1 LPPRCA
7 GAPKP
12 TPELENEPA
21 EKTTM
26 SAVIQDK
33 PHGKTLVSLRGL
45 NKHYGDFT
53 AVDNLDLEIQDGEF
67 LTFLGS
73 SGSGKSTTLSML
85 AGFETPSSGE
95 ILVDGQSLVQ
105 VPPHKRDIGMVF
117 QRYSLFPHLNV
128 RDNIAFPLAIRKLSA
143 TETTKKVDAMLKLV
157 QLEPFAHRKPSQMS
171 GGQQQRVAIAR
182 ALVYEPRILLM
193 DEPLGALDKK
203 LREDLQDEL
212 RQLHRR
218 LGITIVYVTHDQEE
232 AMRLS
237 QRIAIFSHG
246 KIVGLGTGYDLY
258 QNPPNAFVASFLG
271 NSNFL
276 RIKAQGNGSGT
287 FEGQP
292 LAIRL
297 TPGLNPGQEALIM
310 VRPEKALAM
319 TTEQA
324 AREPLPAGWNEVSA
338 KVAEV
343 LFLGESQTCQV
354 VTAGGTELK
363 VKALS
368 AAGMS
373 MQPGDTVKVRWA
385 VGDACIYT
393 EWAESDLSK
402 SAGAH

>member
-1 LPPRCA
+1 
-7 GAPKP
+7 
-12 TPELENEPA
+12 
-21 EKTTM
+21 M
-26 SAVIQDK
+26 SAVIKDPAQQDQ
-33 PHGKTLVSLRGL
+33 KTLVSLRNL
-45 NKHYGDFT
+45 NKHYGDFA
-53 AVDNLDLEIQDGEF
+53 AVDNISLDIQNGEF

-95 ILVDGQSLVQ
+95 ILVNGQSLVN
-105 VPPHKRDIGMVF
+105 VPSHKRDIGMVF
-117 QRYSLFPHLNV
+117 QRYSLFPHLSV
-128 RDNIAFPLAIRKLSA
+128 RDNIAFPLAIRKLPKA
-143 TETTKKVDAMLKLV
+143 ERERRVDAMLKLV
-157 QLEPFAHRKPSQMS
+157 QLNEFAHRRPSQLS

-246 KIVGLGTGYDLY
+246 KIVGLGTGFDLY

-276 RIKAQGNGSGT
+276 KLKAKGNAVGL
-287 FEGQP
+287 FEAQP
-292 LAIRL
+292 LSIRL
-297 TPGLNPGQEALIM
+297 TSGLQVDQDLLLM
-310 VRPEKALAM
+310 VRPEKA
-319 TTEQA
+319 QA
-324 AREPLPAGWNEVSA
+324 LSIDQATRDPAAAGWNEVPA
-338 KVAEV
+338 RVVEV
-343 LFLGESQTCQV
+343 LFLGESQTCSV
-354 VTAGGTELK
+354 VTQGGTAMT

-368 AAGMS
+368 AAGM
-373 MQPGDTVKVRWA
+373 PLKTGDPVRVRWA
-385 VGDACIYT
+385 AADACVYT
-393 EWAESDLSK
+393 QWTESDLNK
-402 SAGAH
+402 AAGAH

>member
-1 LPPRCA
+1 
-7 GAPKP
+7 
-12 TPELENEPA
+12 
-21 EKTTM
+21 M
-26 SAVIQDK
+26 SAVIKDNA
-33 PHGKTLVSLRGL
+33 PGKTLVSLRGL

-95 ILVDGQSLVQ
+95 ILVDGQSLVN

-128 RDNIAFPLAIRKLSA
+128 RDNIAFPLAIRKLGA
-143 TETTKKVDAMLKLV
+143 AETAKRVDAMLKLV
-157 QLEPFAHRKPSQMS
+157 QLEKFAHRKPSQMS

-276 RIKAQGNGSGT
+276 RIKASSNGAGS

-292 LAIRL
+292 VAIRL
-297 TPGLNPGQEALIM
+297 TPGLAASQDALIM
-310 VRPEKALAM
+310 VRPEKALAL
-319 TTEQA
+319 TAEQA
-324 AREPLPAGWNEVSA
+324 ARAPLPAGWNEVSA
-338 KVAEV
+338 KVGEV
-343 LFLGESQTCQV
+343 LFLGESQTCHV
-354 VTAGGTELK
+354 VTAGGTELT

-368 AAGMS
+368 AAGMP
-373 MQPGDTVKVRWA
+373 MQPGDSVKVRWA
-385 VGDACIYT
+385 VADACIYT

>member
-1 LPPRCA
+1 
-7 GAPKP
+7 
-12 TPELENEPA
+12 
-21 EKTTM
+21 M
-26 SAVIQDK
+26 SAVINDAAQA
-33 PHGKTLVSLRGL
+33 KTLVSLRNL
-45 NKHYGDFT
+45 NKHYGDFA
-53 AVDNLDLEIQDGEF
+53 AVDNISLDIQDGEF

-95 ILVDGQSLVQ
+95 ILVNGQSLVN

-117 QRYSLFPHLNV
+117 QRYSLFPHLSV
-128 RDNIAFPLAIRKLSA
+128 RDNIAFPLAIRKRSTA
-143 TETTKKVDAMLKLV
+143 ERDKQVDAMLKLV
-157 QLEPFAHRKPSQMS
+157 QLDKFAHRRPAQLS

-246 KIVGLGTGYDLY
+246 KIVGLGSGYDLY

-276 RIKAQGNGSGT
+276 RVKVQGNGVAS
-287 FEGQP
+287 FENQP
-292 LAIRL
+292 VAMRL
-297 TPGLNPGQEALIM
+297 TPGVAVGQDVLLM
-310 VRPEKALAM
+310 VRPEKALALSR
-319 TTEQA
+319 EQA
-324 AREPLPAGWNEVSA
+324 ALEPLPAGWNEVTA
-338 KVAEV
+338 KVGEV
-343 LFLGESQTCQV
+343 LFLGESQTCSV
-354 VTAGGTELK
+354 TTAGGTALT

-368 AAGMS
+368 AAGMP
-373 MQPGDTVKVRWA
+373 MKPGDEVKVRWA
-385 VGDACIYT
+385 VADACVYS
-393 EWAESDLSK
+393 EWQQSDLNK
-402 SAGAH
+402 AAGAH

>member
-1 LPPRCA
+1 
-7 GAPKP
+7 
-12 TPELENEPA
+12 
-21 EKTTM
+21 M
-26 SAVIQDK
+26 SAVKDPAQQNSK
-33 PHGKTLVSLRGL
+33 PLVSLRNL
-45 NKHYGDFT
+45 NKHYGDFA
-53 AVDNLDLEIQDGEF
+53 AVDNIALEIQDGEF

-95 ILVDGQSLVQ
+95 ILVDGKSLVN

-117 QRYSLFPHLNV
+117 QRYSLFPHLSV
-128 RDNIAFPLAIRKLSA
+128 RDNIAFPLAIRKLA
-143 TETTKKVDAMLKLV
+143 PAERDRRVDAMLKLV
-157 QLEPFAHRKPSQMS
+157 QLEAFAHRRPSQLS

-276 RIKAQGNGSGT
+276 KLKALGNAVAT

-292 LAIRL
+292 LSIRL
-297 TPGLNPGQEALIM
+297 TAGLQTDQDVLLM
-310 VRPEKALAM
+310 VRPEKALALSA
-319 TTEQA
+319 EQA
-324 AREPLPAGWNEVSA
+324 AQQPLAAGWNEVSA
-338 KVAEV
+338 KVVEV
-343 LFLGESQTCQV
+343 LFLGESQTCS
-354 VTAGGTELK
+354 VTTASGTAMT

-368 AAGMS
+368 AAGM
-373 MQPGDTVKVRWA
+373 PLKAGDPVRVRWA
-385 VGDACIYT
+385 TADACVYT
-393 EWAESDLSK
+393 QWAESDLNK
-402 SAGAH
+402 AAGAH

>member
-1 LPPRCA
+1 
-7 GAPKP
+7 
-12 TPELENEPA
+12 
-21 EKTTM
+21 M
-26 SAVIQDK
+26 SAVIKDASQQNDK
-33 PHGKTLVSLRGL
+33 PLVSLRNL
-45 NKHYGDFT
+45 NKHYGDFA
-53 AVDNLDLEIQDGEF
+53 AVDNISLDIKDGEF

-95 ILVDGQSLVQ
+95 ILVNGQSLVN

-117 QRYSLFPHLNV
+117 QRYSLFPHLSV
-128 RDNIAFPLAIRKLSA
+128 RDNIAFPLAIRKLA
-143 TETTKKVDAMLKLV
+143 AAERDKRVDAMLKLV
-157 QLEPFAHRKPSQMS
+157 QLEQFAHRRPSQLS

-246 KIVGLGTGYDLY
+246 KIVGLGSGYDLY

-276 RIKAQGNGSGT
+276 KLKAQGNAAAS
-287 FEGQP
+287 FEGQS
-292 LAIRL
+292 LSIRL
-297 TPGLNPGQEALIM
+297 TAGLHTDQDVLLM
-310 VRPEKALAM
+310 VRPEKAVALSVQ
-319 TTEQA
+319 QA
-324 AREPLPAGWNEVSA
+324 SDEPLAAGWNEVSA
-338 KVAEV
+338 QVVEV
-343 LFLGESQTCQV
+343 LFLGESQTCSV
-354 VTAGGTELK
+354 ITSGGTSMT

-368 AAGMS
+368 AAGM
-373 MQPGDTVKVRWA
+373 PLKAGDPVRVRWA
-385 VGDACIYT
+385 TADACVYT
-393 EWAESDLSK
+393 EWAESDLNK
-402 SAGAH
+402 AAGSH

>member
-1 LPPRCA
+1 
-7 GAPKP
+7 
-12 TPELENEPA
+12 
-21 EKTTM
+21 M
-26 SAVIQDK
+26 SAVLNDK
-33 PHGKTLVSLRGL
+33 QPARTLVSLRNL
-45 NKHYGDFT
+45 NKHYGDFA
-53 AVDNLDLEIQDGEF
+53 AVDDISLDIQDGEF

-95 ILVDGQSLVQ
+95 ILVNGASLVN

-117 QRYSLFPHLNV
+117 QRYSLFPHLSV
-128 RDNIAFPLAIRKLSA
+128 RDNIAFPLAIRKRSA
-143 TETTKKVDAMLKLV
+143 AERDKQVDAMLKLV
-157 QLEPFAHRKPSQMS
+157 QLDSFAHRRPAQLS

-246 KIVGLGTGYDLY
+246 KIVGLGSGYDLY

-276 RIKAQGNGSGT
+276 RIKAHGNGAAS

-292 LAIRL
+292 LAMRL
-297 TPGLNPGQEALIM
+297 TPGLAEGQEVLLM
-310 VRPEKALAM
+310 VRPEKALALSV
-319 TTEQA
+319 EQA
-324 AREPLPAGWNEVSA
+324 AREALPAGWNEVTA
-338 KVAEV
+338 KVGEV
-343 LFLGESQTCQV
+343 LFLGESQTCSV
-354 VTAGGTELK
+354 VTAGGTAMT

-368 AAGMS
+368 AAGMP

-385 VGDACIYT
+385 VADACVYT
-393 EWAESDLSK
+393 QWAESDLNK
-402 SAGAH
+402 AAGAH

>member
-1 LPPRCA
+1 
-7 GAPKP
+7 
-12 TPELENEPA
+12 
-21 EKTTM
+21 M
-26 SAVIQDK
+26 SAVIKDASQQNDK
-33 PHGKTLVSLRGL
+33 PLVSLRNL
-45 NKHYGDFT
+45 NKHYGDFA
-53 AVDNLDLEIQDGEF
+53 AVDNISLDIKDGEF

-95 ILVDGQSLVQ
+95 ILVNGQSLVN

-117 QRYSLFPHLNV
+117 QRYSLFPHLSV
-128 RDNIAFPLAIRKLSA
+128 RDNIAFPLAIRKLA
-143 TETTKKVDAMLKLV
+143 AAERDKRVDAMLKLV
-157 QLEPFAHRKPSQMS
+157 QLEQFAHRRPSQLS

-246 KIVGLGTGYDLY
+246 KIVGLGSGYDLY

-276 RIKAQGNGSGT
+276 KLKAQGNGAAS
-287 FEGQP
+287 FEGQS
-292 LAIRL
+292 LSIRL
-297 TPGLNPGQEALIM
+297 TAGLQAGQDVLLM
-310 VRPEKALAM
+310 VRPEKALALSVQ
-319 TTEQA
+319 QA
-324 AREPLPAGWNEVSA
+324 ASEPLAAGWNEVSA
-338 KVAEV
+338 KVVEV
-343 LFLGESQTCQV
+343 LFLGESQTCSV
-354 VTAGGTELK
+354 VTSGGTSMT

-368 AAGMS
+368 AAGM
-373 MQPGDTVKVRWA
+373 PLKAGDPVQVRWA
-385 VGDACIYT
+385 TADACVYT
-393 EWAESDLSK
+393 EWAESDLNK
-402 SAGAH
+402 AAGAH

>member
-1 LPPRCA
+1 
-7 GAPKP
+7 
-12 TPELENEPA
+12 
-21 EKTTM
+21 M
-26 SAVIQDK
+26 SAVIKDAAQAR
-33 PHGKTLVSLRGL
+33 TLVSLRNL
-45 NKHYGDFT
+45 NKHYGDFA
-53 AVDNLDLEIQDGEF
+53 AVDNINLEIQDGEF

-95 ILVDGQSLVQ
+95 ILVNGQSLVN

-117 QRYSLFPHLNV
+117 QRYSLFPHLSV
-128 RDNIAFPLAIRKLSA
+128 RDNIAFPLAIRKRSA
-143 TETTKKVDAMLKLV
+143 AERDKQVDAMLKLV
-157 QLEPFAHRKPSQMS
+157 QLDKFAHRRPAQLS

-276 RIKAQGNGSGT
+276 RVKAHGNGAAS

-292 LAIRL
+292 VAMRL
-297 TPGLNPGQEALIM
+297 TSGLADGQEVLLM
-310 VRPEKALAM
+310 VRPEKALALSR
-319 TTEQA
+319 EQA
-324 AREPLPAGWNEVSA
+324 AQDALPAGWNEVTA
-338 KVAEV
+338 TVGEV
-343 LFLGESQTCQV
+343 LFLGESQTCSV
-354 VTAGGTELK
+354 VTTGGTAMT

-373 MQPGDTVKVRWA
+373 MKPGDEVKVRWA
-385 VGDACIYT
+385 VADACVYV
-393 EWAESDLSK
+393 EWQESDLNK
-402 SAGAH
+402 AAGAH

>member
-1 LPPRCA
+1 
-7 GAPKP
+7 
-12 TPELENEPA
+12 
-21 EKTTM
+21 M
-26 SAVIQDK
+26 SAVKDPAQQNN
-33 PHGKTLVSLRGL
+33 KTLVSLRNL
-45 NKHYGDFT
+45 NKHYGDFA
-53 AVDNLDLEIQDGEF
+53 AVDDISLEIQDGEF

-95 ILVDGQSLVQ
+95 ILVDGKSLVN

-117 QRYSLFPHLNV
+117 QRYSLFPHLSV
-128 RDNIAFPLAIRKLSA
+128 RDNIAFPLAIRKLAS
-143 TETTKKVDAMLKLV
+143 TERERRVDAMLKLV
-157 QLEPFAHRKPSQMS
+157 QLGEFAHRRPSQLS

-246 KIVGLGTGYDLY
+246 KIVGLGSGYDLY

-276 RIKAQGNGSGT
+276 KLKAQGNAAAT
-287 FEGQP
+287 FEGQS
-292 LAIRL
+292 LSIRL
-297 TPGLNPGQEALIM
+297 TAGLQSEQDVLLM
-310 VRPEKALAM
+310 VRPEKALALSV
-319 TTEQA
+319 EQA
-324 AREPLPAGWNEVSA
+324 TQDLLPAGWNEVSA
-338 KVAEV
+338 KVVEV
-343 LFLGESQTCQV
+343 LFLGESQTCSV
-354 VTAGGTELK
+354 VTSGGTAMT

-368 AAGMS
+368 AAGL
-373 MQPGDTVKVRWA
+373 PLKAGDPVRVRWA
-385 VGDACIYT
+385 TADACVYT
-393 EWAESDLSK
+393 EWAESDLNK
-402 SAGAH
+402 AAGAH

>member
-1 LPPRCA
+1 
-7 GAPKP
+7 
-12 TPELENEPA
+12 
-21 EKTTM
+21 M
-26 SAVIQDK
+26 SAVRDPSAQ
-33 PHGKTLVSLRGL
+33 PKTLVSLRNL

-95 ILVDGQSLVQ
+95 ILVEGQSLVK

-117 QRYSLFPHLNV
+117 QRYSLFPHLSV
-128 RDNIAFPLAIRKLSA
+128 RDNIAFPLAIRKLGAS
-143 TETTKKVDAMLKLV
+143 ETAKRVDAMLKLV
-157 QLEPFAHRKPSQMS
+157 QLDSFAHRRPAQLS

-246 KIVGLGTGYDLY
+246 KIVGLGSGYDLY

-276 RIKAQGNGSGT
+276 KITTQGEGTGS

-292 LAIRL
+292 LAMRL
-297 TPGLNPGQEALIM
+297 TPGLASGQEALVM
-310 VRPEKALAM
+310 VRPEKALALSD
-319 TTEQA
+319 EQA
-324 AREPLPAGWNEVSA
+324 RRESLPGGWNEVQA
-338 KVAEV
+338 KVMEV
-343 LFLGESQTCQV
+343 LFLGESQTCHV
-354 VTAGGTELK
+354 VTAGGTELT

-368 AAGMS
+368 AAGMP
-373 MQPGDTVKVRWA
+373 MKPGDTVKVRWA
-385 VGDACIYT
+385 VADACVYT
-393 EWAESDLSK
+393 QWSPSDLSK

>member
-1 LPPRCA
+1 
-7 GAPKP
+7 
-12 TPELENEPA
+12 
-21 EKTTM
+21 M
-26 SAVIQDK
+26 SAVIKDASQQSDK
-33 PHGKTLVSLRGL
+33 PLVSLRNL
-45 NKHYGDFT
+45 NKHYGDFA
-53 AVDNLDLEIQDGEF
+53 AVDNISLDIKDGEF

-95 ILVDGQSLVQ
+95 ILVNGQSLVN

-117 QRYSLFPHLNV
+117 QRYSLFPHLSV
-128 RDNIAFPLAIRKLSA
+128 RDNIAFPLAIRKLA
-143 TETTKKVDAMLKLV
+143 AAERDKRVDAMLKLV
-157 QLEPFAHRKPSQMS
+157 QLEQFAHRRPSQLS

-237 QRIAIFSHG
+237 QRIAIFSQG
-246 KIVGLGTGYDLY
+246 KIVGLGSGYDLY

-276 RIKAQGNGSGT
+276 KLKAQGNAAAS
-287 FEGQP
+287 FEGQS
-292 LAIRL
+292 LSIRL
-297 TPGLNPGQEALIM
+297 TAGLQTGQDVLLM
-310 VRPEKALAM
+310 VRPEKALALSVQ
-319 TTEQA
+319 QA
-324 AREPLPAGWNEVSA
+324 ASEPLAAGWNEVSA
-338 KVAEV
+338 KVVEV
-343 LFLGESQTCQV
+343 LFLGESQTCSV
-354 VTAGGTELK
+354 VTSGGTSMT

-368 AAGMS
+368 AAGM
-373 MQPGDTVKVRWA
+373 PLKAGDPVRVRWA
-385 VGDACIYT
+385 TADACVYT
-393 EWAESDLSK
+393 EWAESDLNK
-402 SAGAH
+402 AAGAH

>member
-1 LPPRCA
+1 
-7 GAPKP
+7 
-12 TPELENEPA
+12 
-21 EKTTM
+21 M
-26 SAVIQDK
+26 SAVIKDASQQSDK
-33 PHGKTLVSLRGL
+33 PLVSLRNL
-45 NKHYGDFT
+45 NKHYGDFA
-53 AVDNLDLEIQDGEF
+53 AVDNISLDIKDGEF

-73 SGSGKSTTLSML
+73 SGSGKSTTLSIL

-95 ILVDGQSLVQ
+95 ILVNGQSLVN

-117 QRYSLFPHLNV
+117 QRYSLFPHLSV
-128 RDNIAFPLAIRKLSA
+128 RDNIAFPLAIRKLA
-143 TETTKKVDAMLKLV
+143 AAEREKRVDAMLKLV
-157 QLEPFAHRKPSQMS
+157 QLEQFAHRRPSQLS

-246 KIVGLGTGYDLY
+246 KIVGLGSGYDLY

-276 RIKAQGNGSGT
+276 KLKAQGNAAAS
-287 FEGQP
+287 FEGQS
-292 LAIRL
+292 LSIRL
-297 TPGLNPGQEALIM
+297 TSGLHTDQDVLLM
-310 VRPEKALAM
+310 VRPEKALALS
-319 TTEQA
+319 TQQA
-324 AREPLPAGWNEVSA
+324 LDEPLAAGWNEVSA
-338 KVAEV
+338 NVVEV
-343 LFLGESQTCQV
+343 LFLGESQTCSV
-354 VTAGGTELK
+354 VTAGGTSMT

-368 AAGMS
+368 AAGM
-373 MQPGDTVKVRWA
+373 PLKAGDPVRVRWA
-385 VGDACIYT
+385 TADACVYT
-393 EWAESDLSK
+393 EWTESDLNK
-402 SAGAH
+402 AAGAH

>member
-1 LPPRCA
+1 
-7 GAPKP
+7 
-12 TPELENEPA
+12 
-21 EKTTM
+21 M
-26 SAVIQDK
+26 SAVIKDASLQNDK
-33 PHGKTLVSLRGL
+33 PLVSLRNL
-45 NKHYGDFT
+45 NKHYGDFA
-53 AVDNLDLEIQDGEF
+53 AVDNISLDIKDGEF

-95 ILVDGQSLVQ
+95 ILVNGQSLVN

-117 QRYSLFPHLNV
+117 QRYSLFPHLSV
-128 RDNIAFPLAIRKLSA
+128 RDNIAFPLAIRKLA
-143 TETTKKVDAMLKLV
+143 AAERDKRVDAMLKLV
-157 QLEPFAHRKPSQMS
+157 QLEQFAHRRPSQLS

-246 KIVGLGTGYDLY
+246 KIVGLGSGYDLY

-276 RIKAQGNGSGT
+276 KLKAQGNAAAS
-287 FEGQP
+287 FEGQS
-292 LAIRL
+292 LSIRL
-297 TPGLNPGQEALIM
+297 TAGLHTDQDVLLM
-310 VRPEKALAM
+310 VRPEKAVALSVQ
-319 TTEQA
+319 QA
-324 AREPLPAGWNEVSA
+324 SDEPLAAGWNEVSA
-338 KVAEV
+338 QVVEV
-343 LFLGESQTCQV
+343 LFLGESQTCSV
-354 VTAGGTELK
+354 LTAGGTSMT

-368 AAGMS
+368 AAGM
-373 MQPGDTVKVRWA
+373 PLKAGDPVRVRWA
-385 VGDACIYT
+385 TADACVYS
-393 EWAESDLSK
+393 EWAESDLNK
-402 SAGAH
+402 AAGSH

>member
-1 LPPRCA
+1 
-7 GAPKP
+7 
-12 TPELENEPA
+12 
-21 EKTTM
+21 M
-26 SAVIQDK
+26 SAVKAPAQQNN
-33 PHGKTLVSLRGL
+33 KTLVSLRNL
-45 NKHYGDFT
+45 NKHYGDFA
-53 AVDNLDLEIQDGEF
+53 AVDDIALEIQDGEF

-95 ILVDGQSLVQ
+95 ILVDGKSLVN

-117 QRYSLFPHLNV
+117 QRYSLFPHLSV
-128 RDNIAFPLAIRKLSA
+128 RDNIAFPLAIRKLA
-143 TETTKKVDAMLKLV
+143 PAERDRRVDAMLKLV
-157 QLEPFAHRKPSQMS
+157 QLEQFAHRRPSQLS

-276 RIKAQGNGSGT
+276 KLKAQGNAAAT
-287 FEGQP
+287 FEGQS
-292 LAIRL
+292 LSIRL
-297 TPGLNPGQEALIM
+297 TAGLQTDQDVLLM
-310 VRPEKALAM
+310 VRPEKAVALSN
-319 TTEQA
+319 EQA
-324 AREPLPAGWNEVSA
+324 AQAPLAAGWNEVSA
-338 KVAEV
+338 KVVEV
-343 LFLGESQTCQV
+343 LFLGESQTCSV
-354 VTAGGTELK
+354 VTSGGTAMT

-368 AAGMS
+368 ATGMPLKAGD
-373 MQPGDTVKVRWA
+373 PVRVRWA
-385 VGDACIYT
+385 TADACVYT
-393 EWAESDLSK
+393 QWAESDLNK
-402 SAGAH
+402 AAGAH

>member
-1 LPPRCA
+1 
-7 GAPKP
+7 
-12 TPELENEPA
+12 
-21 EKTTM
+21 M
-26 SAVIQDK
+26 SAVIKDASQQNDK
-33 PHGKTLVSLRGL
+33 PLVSLRNL
-45 NKHYGDFT
+45 NKHYGDFA
-53 AVDNLDLEIQDGEF
+53 AVDNISLDIKDGEF

-95 ILVDGQSLVQ
+95 ILVNGQSLVN

-117 QRYSLFPHLNV
+117 QRYSLFPHLSV
-128 RDNIAFPLAIRKLSA
+128 RDNIAFPLAIRKLA
-143 TETTKKVDAMLKLV
+143 AAEREKRVDAMLKLV
-157 QLEPFAHRKPSQMS
+157 QLEQFAHRRPSQLS

-246 KIVGLGTGYDLY
+246 KIVGLGSGYDLY

-276 RIKAQGNGSGT
+276 KLKAQGNAAAS
-287 FEGQP
+287 FEGQS
-292 LAIRL
+292 LSIRL
-297 TPGLNPGQEALIM
+297 TAGLHTDQDVLLM
-310 VRPEKALAM
+310 VRPEKALALS
-319 TTEQA
+319 TQQA
-324 AREPLPAGWNEVSA
+324 LDEPLAAGWNEVSA
-338 KVAEV
+338 NVVEV
-343 LFLGESQTCQV
+343 LFLGESQTCSV
-354 VTAGGTELK
+354 VTAGGTSMT

-368 AAGMS
+368 AAGM
-373 MQPGDTVKVRWA
+373 PLKAGDPVRVRWA
-385 VGDACIYT
+385 TADACVYT
-393 EWAESDLSK
+393 EWTESDLNK
-402 SAGAH
+402 AAGAH

>member
-1 LPPRCA
+1 
-7 GAPKP
+7 
-12 TPELENEPA
+12 
-21 EKTTM
+21 M
-26 SAVIQDK
+26 SAVIKDAAQQNDK
-33 PHGKTLVSLRGL
+33 PLVSLRNL
-45 NKHYGDFT
+45 NKYYGDFA
-53 AVDNLDLEIQDGEF
+53 AVDDISLDIKDGEF

-95 ILVDGQSLVQ
+95 ILVNGQSLVN

-117 QRYSLFPHLNV
+117 QRYSLFPHLSV
-128 RDNIAFPLAIRKLSA
+128 RDNIAFPLAIRKLA
-143 TETTKKVDAMLKLV
+143 AAERERRVDAMLKLV
-157 QLEPFAHRKPSQMS
+157 QLEQFAHRRPSQLS

-246 KIVGLGTGYDLY
+246 KIVGLGSGFDLY

-276 RIKAQGNGSGT
+276 KLKAQGNAVAT
-287 FEGQP
+287 FEGQS
-292 LAIRL
+292 LSIRL
-297 TPGLNPGQEALIM
+297 TAGLQTDQDVLLM
-310 VRPEKALAM
+310 VRPEKAVALSV
-319 TTEQA
+319 EQA
-324 AREPLPAGWNEVSA
+324 AQETLAAGWNEVSA
-338 KVAEV
+338 KVVEV
-343 LFLGESQTCQV
+343 LFLGESQTCSV
-354 VTAGGTELK
+354 VTSGGTSMT

-368 AAGMS
+368 AAGM
-373 MQPGDTVKVRWA
+373 PLKAGDPVRVRWA
-385 VGDACIYT
+385 TADACVYT
-393 EWAESDLSK
+393 EWAESDLNK
-402 SAGAH
+402 AAGAH

>member
-1 LPPRCA
+1 
-7 GAPKP
+7 
-12 TPELENEPA
+12 
-21 EKTTM
+21 M
-26 SAVIQDK
+26 SAVIKDPTHQ
-33 PHGKTLVSLRGL
+33 HQNTLVSLCNL
-45 NKHYGDFT
+45 NKHYGNFA
-53 AVDNLDLEIQDGEF
+53 AVDDISLDIQDGEF

-95 ILVDGQSLVQ
+95 ILVGGKSLVN

-117 QRYSLFPHLNV
+117 QRYSLFPHLSV
-128 RDNIAFPLAIRKLSA
+128 RDNIAFPLAIRKLPA
-143 TETTKKVDAMLKLV
+143 AEREKKVDAMLKLV
-157 QLEPFAHRKPSQMS
+157 QLEAFAHRRPSQLS

-246 KIVGLGTGYDLY
+246 KIVGLGSGYDLY
-258 QNPPNAFVASFLG
+258 QDPPNAFVASFLG

-276 RIKAQGNGSGT
+276 RLKAQGNAVAT
-287 FEGQP
+287 FEGST

-297 TPGLNPGQEALIM
+297 TAGLKTDQDVLLM
-310 VRPEKALAM
+310 VRPEKAQALSVS
-319 TTEQA
+319 QA
-324 AREPLPAGWNEVSA
+324 AAMPLEAGWNEVNA
-338 KVAEV
+338 TVTEV
-343 LFLGESQTCQV
+343 LFLGESQTCSV
-354 VTAGGTELK
+354 VTAGGTAMT

-368 AAGMS
+368 ANGMS
-373 MQPGDTVKVRWA
+373 LKTGDPVRVRWA
-385 VGDACIYT
+385 APDACIYT
-393 EWAESDLSK
+393 EWTDSDLNK
-402 SAGAH
+402 AAGTH

>member
-1 LPPRCA
+1 
-7 GAPKP
+7 
-12 TPELENEPA
+12 
-21 EKTTM
+21 M
-26 SAVIQDK
+26 SAVIKDPAQQADR
-33 PHGKTLVSLRGL
+33 PLVSLRNL
-45 NKHYGDFT
+45 NKHYGDFA
-53 AVDNLDLEIQDGEF
+53 AVDNISLDIQEGEF

-95 ILVDGQSLVQ
+95 ILVSGQSLVK

-117 QRYSLFPHLNV
+117 QRYSLFPHLSV
-128 RDNIAFPLAIRKLSA
+128 RDNIAFPLTLRKLSS
-143 TETTKKVDAMLKLV
+143 EERERRVEAMLKLV
-157 QLEPFAHRKPSQMS
+157 QLETFAHRRPSQLS

-246 KIVGLGTGYDLY
+246 KIVGLGSGYDLY

-276 RIKAQGNGSGT
+276 KLKARGNAAGD
-287 FEGQP
+287 FEGQT
-292 LAIRL
+292 LAIRPTGGVSSDQPL
-297 TPGLNPGQEALIM
+297 LLM
-310 VRPEKALAM
+310 VRPEKALALSL
-319 TTEQA
+319 EQA
-324 AREPLPAGWNEVSA
+324 AAEPLPAGWNEVPA
-338 KVAEV
+338 KVGEM
-343 LFLGESQTCQV
+343 LFLGESQTCSV
-354 VTAGGTELK
+354 VTDGGTAMT

-368 AAGMS
+368 ATGMPLKAGD
-373 MQPGDTVKVRWA
+373 PLRVRWA
-385 VGDACIYT
+385 SADACVYT
-393 EWAESDLSK
+393 QWSEGDLNK
-402 SAGAH
+402 AAGAH

>member
-1 LPPRCA
+1 
-7 GAPKP
+7 
-12 TPELENEPA
+12 
-21 EKTTM
+21 M
-26 SAVIQDK
+26 SAVIKDASQQSDK
-33 PHGKTLVSLRGL
+33 PLVSLRNL
-45 NKHYGDFT
+45 NKHYGDFA
-53 AVDNLDLEIQDGEF
+53 AVDNISLDIKDGEF

-95 ILVDGQSLVQ
+95 ILVNGQSLVN

-117 QRYSLFPHLNV
+117 QRYSLFPHLSV
-128 RDNIAFPLAIRKLSA
+128 RDNIAFPLAIRKLA
-143 TETTKKVDAMLKLV
+143 AAEREKRVDAMLKLV
-157 QLEPFAHRKPSQMS
+157 QLEQFAHRRPSQLS

-246 KIVGLGTGYDLY
+246 KIVGLGSGYDLY

-276 RIKAQGNGSGT
+276 KLKAQGNAAAS
-287 FEGQP
+287 FEGQS
-292 LAIRL
+292 LSIRL
-297 TPGLNPGQEALIM
+297 TSGLHTDQDVLLM
-310 VRPEKALAM
+310 VRPEKALALS
-319 TTEQA
+319 TQQA
-324 AREPLPAGWNEVSA
+324 LDEPQAAGWNEVSA
-338 KVAEV
+338 NVVEV
-343 LFLGESQTCQV
+343 LFLGESQTCSV
-354 VTAGGTELK
+354 VTAGGTSMT

-368 AAGMS
+368 AAGM
-373 MQPGDTVKVRWA
+373 PLKAGDPVRVRWA
-385 VGDACIYT
+385 TADACVYT
-393 EWAESDLSK
+393 EWTESDLNK
-402 SAGAH
+402 AAGAH

>member
-1 LPPRCA
+1 
-7 GAPKP
+7 
-12 TPELENEPA
+12 
-21 EKTTM
+21 M
-26 SAVIQDK
+26 SAVIQDSQSQA
-33 PHGKTLVSLRGL
+33 PLVSLRNL
-45 NKHYGDFT
+45 NKHYGDFV
-53 AVDNLDLEIQDGEF
+53 AVDNISLDIQEGEF

-95 ILVDGQSLVQ
+95 ILVGGKSLVN

-128 RDNIAFPLAIRKLSA
+128 RDNIGFPLEIRKQARS
-143 TETTKKVDAMLKLV
+143 ERERQVEAMLKLV
-157 QLEPFAHRKPSQMS
+157 QLEQFAHRRPAQLS

-212 RQLHRR
+212 RHLHRR

-246 KIVGLGTGYDLY
+246 RIVGLGSGYELY

-276 RIKAQGNGSGT
+276 KIQAQGHAAAS
-287 FEGQP
+287 FEGQA
-292 LAIRL
+292 LAVRPTAGIVE
-297 TPGLNPGQEALIM
+297 GQELLLM
-310 VRPEKALAM
+310 VRPEKAQVLTPQQAGAM
-319 TTEQA
+319 P
-324 AREPLPAGWNEVSA
+324 RPAGWNEIQA
-338 KVAEV
+338 RVAETV
-343 LFLGESQTCQV
+343 FLGESLTCS
-354 VTAGGTELK
+354 VTTPGGTQLTLKELSGSTPPLQTGAP
-363 VKALS
+363 VL
-368 AAGMS
+368 
-373 MQPGDTVKVRWA
+373 VRWA
-385 VGDACIYT
+385 AADACVYSQ
-393 EWAESDLSK
+393 WQESDLSK
-402 SAGAH
+402 AAGAH

>member
-1 LPPRCA
+1 
-7 GAPKP
+7 
-12 TPELENEPA
+12 
-21 EKTTM
+21 M
-26 SAVIQDK
+26 SAVIKDASQQNDK
-33 PHGKTLVSLRGL
+33 PLVSLRNL
-45 NKHYGDFT
+45 NKHYGDFA
-53 AVDNLDLEIQDGEF
+53 AVDNISLDIKDGEF

-95 ILVDGQSLVQ
+95 ILVNGQSLVN

-117 QRYSLFPHLNV
+117 QRYSLFPHLSV
-128 RDNIAFPLAIRKLSA
+128 RDNIAFPLAIRKLA
-143 TETTKKVDAMLKLV
+143 AAERDRRVDAMLKLV
-157 QLEPFAHRKPSQMS
+157 QLEQFAHRRPSQLS

-246 KIVGLGTGYDLY
+246 KIVGLGSGYDLY

-276 RIKAQGNGSGT
+276 KLKAQGNAAAS
-287 FEGQP
+287 FEGQS
-292 LAIRL
+292 LSIRL
-297 TPGLNPGQEALIM
+297 TAGLHTDQDVLLM
-310 VRPEKALAM
+310 VRPEKAVALSVQ
-319 TTEQA
+319 QA
-324 AREPLPAGWNEVSA
+324 SAEPLAAGWNEVSA
-338 KVAEV
+338 QVVEV
-343 LFLGESQTCQV
+343 LFLGESQTCSV
-354 VTAGGTELK
+354 LTAGGTSMT

-368 AAGMS
+368 AAGM
-373 MQPGDTVKVRWA
+373 PLKAGEPVRVRWA
-385 VGDACIYT
+385 TADACVYT
-393 EWAESDLSK
+393 EWAESDLNK
-402 SAGAH
+402 AAGSH

>member
-1 LPPRCA
+1 
-7 GAPKP
+7 
-12 TPELENEPA
+12 
-21 EKTTM
+21 M
-26 SAVIQDK
+26 SAVKDPAHQNNK
-33 PHGKTLVSLRGL
+33 ALVSLRNL
-45 NKHYGDFT
+45 NKHYGDFA
-53 AVDNLDLEIQDGEF
+53 AVDNINLEIQDGEF

-95 ILVDGQSLVQ
+95 ILVEGKSLVN

-117 QRYSLFPHLNV
+117 QRYSLFPHLSV
-128 RDNIAFPLAIRKLSA
+128 RDNIAFPLAIRKLA
-143 TETTKKVDAMLKLV
+143 PAERDRRVDAMLKLV
-157 QLEPFAHRKPSQMS
+157 QLEQFAHRRPSQLS

-246 KIVGLGTGYDLY
+246 KIVGLGSGYDLY

-276 RIKAQGNGSGT
+276 KLKAQGNAVAT
-287 FEGQP
+287 FEGQS
-292 LAIRL
+292 LSIRL
-297 TPGLNPGQEALIM
+297 TAGLQTGQDVLLM
-310 VRPEKALAM
+310 VRPEKALALSV
-319 TTEQA
+319 EQA
-324 AREPLPAGWNEVSA
+324 AQETLAAGWNEVSA
-338 KVAEV
+338 KVVEV
-343 LFLGESQTCQV
+343 LFLGESQTCSV
-354 VTAGGTELK
+354 VTSGGTAMT

-368 AAGMS
+368 AAGM
-373 MQPGDTVKVRWA
+373 PLKAGDPVRVRWA
-385 VGDACIYT
+385 TADACVYT
-393 EWAESDLSK
+393 QWAESDLNK
-402 SAGAH
+402 AAGAH

>member
-1 LPPRCA
+1 
-7 GAPKP
+7 
-12 TPELENEPA
+12 
-21 EKTTM
+21 M
-26 SAVIQDK
+26 SAVIQDNAR
-33 PHGKTLVSLRGL
+33 GRALVSLRGL

-53 AVDNLDLEIQDGEF
+53 AVDNLDLDIQEGEF

-85 AGFETPSSGE
+85 AGFETPSSGQ
-95 ILVDGQSLVQ
+95 ILVEGQSLVN

-128 RDNIAFPLAIRKLSA
+128 RDNIGFPLAIRKLGTA
-143 TETTKKVDAMLKLV
+143 ETRKRVDAMLKLV

-246 KIVGLGTGYDLY
+246 KIVGLGSGYDLY

-276 RIKAQGNGSGT
+276 RIKANSNGAGS
-287 FEGQP
+287 FEGQSV
-292 LAIRL
+292 AIRL
-297 TPGLNPGQEALIM
+297 TPGLGQDQDALIM
-310 VRPEKALAM
+310 VRPEKALAL
-319 TTEQA
+319 TAQQA
-324 AREPLPAGWNEVSA
+324 AEQPLPAGWNEVSA
-338 KVAEV
+338 KVGEV
-343 LFLGESQTCQV
+343 LFLGESQTCHV
-354 VTAGGTELK
+354 VTAGGTSLT

-368 AAGMS
+368 AAGMP

-385 VGDACIYT
+385 VADACIYT
-393 EWAESDLSK
+393 QWAESDLSK

>member
-1 LPPRCA
+1 
-7 GAPKP
+7 
-12 TPELENEPA
+12 
-21 EKTTM
+21 M
-26 SAVIQDK
+26 SAVKDPAHQAD
-33 PHGKTLVSLRGL
+33 KTLVSLRNL

-53 AVDNLDLEIQDGEF
+53 AVDSINLDIKDGEF

-95 ILVDGQSLVQ
+95 ILVDGQSLVN

-117 QRYSLFPHLNV
+117 QRYSLFPHLSV
-128 RDNIAFPLAIRKLSA
+128 RDNIGFPLDIRKMPRA
-143 TETTKKVDAMLKLV
+143 ERERRVDAMLKLV
-157 QLEPFAHRKPSQMS
+157 QLDTFAHRRPAQLS

-246 KIVGLGTGYDLY
+246 RIVGLGSGYDLY

-276 RIKAQGNGSGT
+276 RLKARGNAVAS
-287 FEGQP
+287 FENQP

-297 TPGLNPGQEALIM
+297 TANLAQDQDVLLM
-310 VRPEKALAM
+310 VRPEKAQALSLQQA
-319 TTEQA
+319 EQ
-324 AREPLPAGWNEVSA
+324 EPLAAGWNQIRARVS
-338 KVAEV
+338 EV
-343 LFLGESQTCQV
+343 LFLGESQTCSV
-354 VTAGGTELK
+354 VTDGGTTLT

-368 AAGMS
+368 AAGMPLK
-373 MQPGDTVKVRWA
+373 PGDAVCVRWA
-385 VGDACIYT
+385 TADACVYT
-393 EWAESDLSK
+393 EWNESDLNK
-402 SAGAH
+402 AAGSH

>member
-1 LPPRCA
+1 
-7 GAPKP
+7 
-12 TPELENEPA
+12 
-21 EKTTM
+21 M
-26 SAVIQDK
+26 SAVMKDAA
-33 PHGKTLVSLRGL
+33 PAKTLVSLRNL
-45 NKHYGDFT
+45 NKHYGDFA
-53 AVDNLDLEIQDGEF
+53 AVDNISLDIQDGEF

-95 ILVDGQSLVQ
+95 ILVDGQSLVK

-117 QRYSLFPHLNV
+117 QRYSLFPHLSV
-128 RDNIAFPLAIRKLSA
+128 RDNIAFPLAIRKHSA
-143 TETTKKVDAMLKLV
+143 AETAKRVDAMLKLV
-157 QLEPFAHRKPSQMS
+157 QLEKFAHRRPAQLS

-246 KIVGLGTGYDLY
+246 KIVGLGSGYNLY

-276 RIKAQGNGSGT
+276 RVKATSNGAAS
-287 FEGQP
+287 FEGQS

-297 TPGLNPGQEALIM
+297 TTGLTVGQDALIM
-310 VRPEKALAM
+310 VRPEKALAL
-319 TTEQA
+319 TADQA
-324 AREPLPAGWNEVSA
+324 AREALPAGWNEVTA

-343 LFLGESQTCQV
+343 LFLGESQTCHV
-354 VTAGGTELK
+354 VTAGGTELT

-368 AAGMS
+368 AAGMA
-373 MQPGDTVKVRWA
+373 MQPGDSVKVRWA
-385 VGDACIYT
+385 VADACTYT

-402 SAGAH
+402 AAGAH

>member
-1 LPPRCA
+1 
-7 GAPKP
+7 
-12 TPELENEPA
+12 
-21 EKTTM
+21 M
-26 SAVIQDK
+26 SAVIKDASQQNDK
-33 PHGKTLVSLRGL
+33 PLVSLRNL
-45 NKHYGDFT
+45 NKHYGDFA
-53 AVDNLDLEIQDGEF
+53 AVDNISLDIKDGEF

-95 ILVDGQSLVQ
+95 ILVNGQSLVN

-117 QRYSLFPHLNV
+117 QRYSLFPHLSV
-128 RDNIAFPLAIRKLSA
+128 RDNIAFPLAIRKLA
-143 TETTKKVDAMLKLV
+143 AAERDKRVDAMLKLV
-157 QLEPFAHRKPSQMS
+157 QLEQFAHRRPSQLS

-246 KIVGLGTGYDLY
+246 KIVGLGSGYDLY

-276 RIKAQGNGSGT
+276 KLKAQGNAAAS
-287 FEGQP
+287 FEGQS
-292 LAIRL
+292 LSIRL
-297 TPGLNPGQEALIM
+297 TTGLHTDQDVLLM
-310 VRPEKALAM
+310 VRPEKALALSVQ
-319 TTEQA
+319 QA
-324 AREPLPAGWNEVSA
+324 SDEPLPAGWNEVSA
-338 KVAEV
+338 KVVEV
-343 LFLGESQTCQV
+343 LFLGESQTCSV
-354 VTAGGTELK
+354 VTSGGTSMT

-368 AAGMS
+368 AAGM
-373 MQPGDTVKVRWA
+373 PLKAGDPVRVRWA
-385 VGDACIYT
+385 TADACVYT
-393 EWAESDLSK
+393 EWTESDLNK
-402 SAGAH
+402 AAGAH

>member
-1 LPPRCA
+1 
-7 GAPKP
+7 
-12 TPELENEPA
+12 
-21 EKTTM
+21 M
-26 SAVIQDK
+26 SAVIKDASQQNDK
-33 PHGKTLVSLRGL
+33 PLVSLRNL
-45 NKHYGDFT
+45 NKHYGDFA
-53 AVDNLDLEIQDGEF
+53 AVDNISLDIKDGEF

-95 ILVDGQSLVQ
+95 ILVNGQSLVN

-117 QRYSLFPHLNV
+117 QRYSLFPHLSV
-128 RDNIAFPLAIRKLSA
+128 RDNIAFPLAIRKLA
-143 TETTKKVDAMLKLV
+143 AAERDKRVDAMLKLV
-157 QLEPFAHRKPSQMS
+157 QLEQFAHRRPSQLS

-246 KIVGLGTGYDLY
+246 KIVGLGSGYDLY

-276 RIKAQGNGSGT
+276 KLKAQGNAAAS
-287 FEGQP
+287 FEGQS
-292 LAIRL
+292 LSIRL
-297 TPGLNPGQEALIM
+297 TAGLHTDQDVLLM
-310 VRPEKALAM
+310 VRPEKAVALSVQ
-319 TTEQA
+319 QA
-324 AREPLPAGWNEVSA
+324 SDEPLAAGWNEVSA
-338 KVAEV
+338 QVVEV
-343 LFLGESQTCQV
+343 LFLGESQTCSV
-354 VTAGGTELK
+354 LTAGGTSMT

-368 AAGMS
+368 AAGM
-373 MQPGDTVKVRWA
+373 PLKAGDPVRVRWA
-385 VGDACIYT
+385 TADACVYT
-393 EWAESDLSK
+393 EWAESDLNK
-402 SAGAH
+402 AAGSH

>member
-1 LPPRCA
+1 
-7 GAPKP
+7 
-12 TPELENEPA
+12 
-21 EKTTM
+21 M
-26 SAVIQDK
+26 SAVIKDASQQNDN
-33 PHGKTLVSLRGL
+33 PLVSLRNL
-45 NKHYGDFT
+45 NKQYGDFA
-53 AVDNLDLEIQDGEF
+53 AVDNISLDIKDGEF

-95 ILVDGQSLVQ
+95 ILVNGQSLVN

-117 QRYSLFPHLNV
+117 QRYSLFPHLSV
-128 RDNIAFPLAIRKLSA
+128 RDNIAFPLAIRKLA
-143 TETTKKVDAMLKLV
+143 AAERDKRVDAMLKLV
-157 QLEPFAHRKPSQMS
+157 QLEQFAHRRPSQLS

-246 KIVGLGTGYDLY
+246 KIVGLGSGYDLY

-276 RIKAQGNGSGT
+276 KLKAQGNAAAS

-292 LAIRL
+292 LSIRL
-297 TPGLNPGQEALIM
+297 TAGLHADQDVLLM
-310 VRPEKALAM
+310 VRPEKALALSVQ
-319 TTEQA
+319 QA
-324 AREPLPAGWNEVSA
+324 SDEPLMGGWNEVSA
-338 KVAEV
+338 TVVEV
-343 LFLGESQTCQV
+343 LFLGESQTCSV
-354 VTAGGTELK
+354 VTSGGTSMT

-368 AAGMS
+368 AAGM
-373 MQPGDTVKVRWA
+373 PLKAGDPVRVRWA
-385 VGDACIYT
+385 TADACVYT
-393 EWAESDLSK
+393 EWSESDLNK
-402 SAGAH
+402 AAGAH

>member
-1 LPPRCA
+1 
-7 GAPKP
+7 
-12 TPELENEPA
+12 
-21 EKTTM
+21 M
-26 SAVIQDK
+26 SAVIKDASQQNDK
-33 PHGKTLVSLRGL
+33 PLVSLRNL
-45 NKHYGDFT
+45 NKHYGDFA
-53 AVDNLDLEIQDGEF
+53 AVDNISLDIKDGEF

-95 ILVDGQSLVQ
+95 ILVNGQSLVN

-117 QRYSLFPHLNV
+117 QRYSLFPHLSV
-128 RDNIAFPLAIRKLSA
+128 RDNIAFPLAIRKLA
-143 TETTKKVDAMLKLV
+143 AAERDKRVDAMLKLV
-157 QLEPFAHRKPSQMS
+157 QLEQFAHRRPSQLS

-246 KIVGLGTGYDLY
+246 KIVGLGSGYDLY

-276 RIKAQGNGSGT
+276 KLKAQGNAAAS
-287 FEGQP
+287 FEGQS
-292 LAIRL
+292 LSIRL
-297 TPGLNPGQEALIM
+297 TAGLHTEQDVLLM
-310 VRPEKALAM
+310 VRPEKAVALSVQ
-319 TTEQA
+319 QA
-324 AREPLPAGWNEVSA
+324 SEEPLAAGWNEVSA
-338 KVAEV
+338 KVVEV
-343 LFLGESQTCQV
+343 LFLGESQTCSV
-354 VTAGGTELK
+354 VTSGGTSMT

-368 AAGMS
+368 AAGM
-373 MQPGDTVKVRWA
+373 PLKAGEPVRVRWA
-385 VGDACIYT
+385 TADACVYT
-393 EWAESDLSK
+393 EWTDSDLNK
-402 SAGAH
+402 AAGAH

>member
-1 LPPRCA
+1 
-7 GAPKP
+7 
-12 TPELENEPA
+12 
-21 EKTTM
+21 M
-26 SAVIQDK
+26 SAVKDPAQQNN
-33 PHGKTLVSLRGL
+33 KTLVSLRNL
-45 NKHYGDFT
+45 NKHYGDFA
-53 AVDNLDLEIQDGEF
+53 AVDDISLEIQDGEF

-95 ILVDGQSLVQ
+95 ILVDGKSLVN

-117 QRYSLFPHLNV
+117 QRYSLFPHLSV
-128 RDNIAFPLAIRKLSA
+128 RDNIAFPLAIRKLA
-143 TETTKKVDAMLKLV
+143 PAERDRRVDAMLKLV
-157 QLEPFAHRKPSQMS
+157 QLEQFAHRRPSQLS

-246 KIVGLGTGYDLY
+246 KIVGLGSGYDLY

-276 RIKAQGNGSGT
+276 KLKAQGNAVAS
-287 FEGQP
+287 FEGQS
-292 LAIRL
+292 LSIRL
-297 TPGLNPGQEALIM
+297 TAGLQTEQDVLLM
-310 VRPEKALAM
+310 VRPEKALALS
-319 TTEQA
+319 TEQA
-324 AREPLPAGWNEVSA
+324 AQQPLATGWNEVSA
-338 KVAEV
+338 KVVEV
-343 LFLGESQTCQV
+343 LFLGESQTCSV
-354 VTAGGTELK
+354 VTSGGTAMT

-368 AAGMS
+368 AAGM
-373 MQPGDTVKVRWA
+373 PLKAGDPVRVRWA
-385 VGDACIYT
+385 TADACVYT
-393 EWAESDLSK
+393 QWAESDLNK
-402 SAGAH
+402 AAGTH

>member
-1 LPPRCA
+1 
-7 GAPKP
+7 
-12 TPELENEPA
+12 
-21 EKTTM
+21 M
-26 SAVIQDK
+26 SAVIKDASQQNDK
-33 PHGKTLVSLRGL
+33 PLVSLRNL
-45 NKHYGDFT
+45 NKHYGDFA
-53 AVDNLDLEIQDGEF
+53 AVDNISLDIKDGEF

-95 ILVDGQSLVQ
+95 ILVNGQSLVN

-117 QRYSLFPHLNV
+117 QRYSLFPHLSV
-128 RDNIAFPLAIRKLSA
+128 RDNIAFPLAIRKLA
-143 TETTKKVDAMLKLV
+143 AAERDKRVDAMLKLV
-157 QLEPFAHRKPSQMS
+157 QLEQFAHRRPSQLS

-246 KIVGLGTGYDLY
+246 KIVGLGSGYDLY

-276 RIKAQGNGSGT
+276 KLKAQGNAAAS
-287 FEGQP
+287 FEGQS
-292 LAIRL
+292 LSIRL
-297 TPGLNPGQEALIM
+297 TAGLHTDQDVLLM
-310 VRPEKALAM
+310 VRPEKAVALSVQ
-319 TTEQA
+319 QA
-324 AREPLPAGWNEVSA
+324 SEEPLAAGWNEVSA
-338 KVAEV
+338 QVVEV
-343 LFLGESQTCQV
+343 LFLGESQTCSV
-354 VTAGGTELK
+354 VTSGGTSMT

-368 AAGMS
+368 AAGM
-373 MQPGDTVKVRWA
+373 PLKAGDPVRVRWA
-385 VGDACIYT
+385 TADACVYT
-393 EWAESDLSK
+393 EWTESDLNK
-402 SAGAH
+402 AAGSH